1 MRASILSIDDG
12 NLNARVPVLSSSR
25 RSVILLGGIVLKSRN
40 RSWLFLASSL
50 ESFFLPAE
58 DRLFSIPPLVG
69 KVFSGPGQETTA
81 STRPLLSPNPSSIA
95 RTNGSSSSL
104 VV

>member
-1 MRASILSIDDG
+1 MRASVLSINDG
-12 NLNARVPVLSSSR
+12 NLNARVLVLSFSR
-25 RSVILLGGIVLKSRN
+25 RAVILLGGIVLKSRN

-69 KVFSGPGQETTA
+69 KVSEAPVKKLGQA
-81 STRPLLSPNPSSIA
+81 RARSFHRIPRLLRE
-95 RTNGSSSSL
+95 RTDL
-104 VV
+104 HPRW